1 MAQIK
6 YILTAI
12 CISAALTANA
22 QGTMTKKSAI
32 QHITGEPFV
41 FYYAMFDGVP
51 FYRGD
56 WLTGSVTMK
65 SGETYNGLQLRYD
78 DFKDDLIYQN
88 NITNSVIII
97 DKNSI
102 AQFCLTRPNGKTET
116 FKLIEHQSLKNL
128 SGSYFAII
136 LEDSL
141 SVIKKYE
148 AKEERYSNVNMTLKK
163 TGAFVQKESRYTWDG
178 NELKAVPRFRRMLLR
193 QYPQHKDEL
202 RKFFFHNHI
211 RMKNDDDVRLLY
223 QEINRMVKEDSKAT
237 N

>member
-1 MAQIK
+1 MASIK
-6 YILTAI
+6 YILTII
-12 CISAALTANA
+12 CIAAALIADA
-22 QGTMTKKSAI
+22 QGSLTRKSAI

-41 FYYAMFDGVP
+41 HYYASFDGVP

-78 DFKDDLIYQN
+78 DYKDDLIYQN
-88 NITNSVIII
+88 DITNNVIII

-102 AQFCLTRPNGKTET
+102 AQFRLTLPNGKIET
-116 FKLIEHQSLKNL
+116 FKLIEHQNLKDFN
-128 SGSYFAII
+128 GSYFAII

-141 SVIKKYE
+141 SVIKKYQ

-178 NELKAVPRFRRMLLR
+178 KELKGVPRFRRMILR
-193 QYPQHKDEL
+193 QYPQYKEEL

-223 QEINRMVKEDSKAT
+223 EEINRLERK
-237 N
+237 

>member
-1 MAQIK
+1 MKTALN
-6 YILTAI
+6 YLLTAF
-12 CISAALTANA
+12 CISLAMTASA
-22 QGTMTKKSAI
+22 QGKMTKKSAI

-41 FYYAMFDGVP
+41 HYYAMFDGVP

-65 SGETYNGLQLRYD
+65 SGETYSDLQLRYD

-88 NITNSVIII
+88 NVTNSVIII
-97 DKNSI
+97 DKNTI
-102 AQFCLTRPNGKTET
+102 EQFTLMLQNGKEET
-116 FKLIEHQSLKNL
+116 FKPLEHKNL
-128 SGSYFAII
+128 SNQSGRYFAII

-148 AKEERYSNVNMTLKK
+148 AKEEQYSNANMTLKK

-178 NELKAVPRFRRMLLR
+178 NELKAVPRFRRLLLR

-223 QEINRMVKEDSKAT
+223 EEVNKLLRR
-237 N
+237 

>member
-1 MAQIK
+1 MASIK
-6 YILTAI
+6 YILTII
-12 CISAALTANA
+12 CIAAALIADA
-22 QGTMTKKSAI
+22 QGSLTRKSAI

-41 FYYAMFDGVP
+41 HYYASFDGVP

-78 DFKDDLIYQN
+78 DYKDDLIYQN
-88 NITNSVIII
+88 DITNNVIII

-102 AQFCLTRPNGKTET
+102 AQFCLTLPNGKIET
-116 FKLIEHQSLKNL
+116 FKLIEHQNLKDFN
-128 SGSYFAII
+128 GSYFAII

-141 SVIKKYE
+141 SVIKKYQ

-178 NELKAVPRFRRMLLR
+178 NELKGVPRFRRMILR
-193 QYPQHKDEL
+193 QYPQYKEEL

-223 QEINRMVKEDSKAT
+223 
-237 N
+237 

>member
-1 MAQIK
+1 MASIK
-6 YILTAI
+6 HILTII
-12 CISAALTANA
+12 CIAAALIADA
-22 QGTMTKKSAI
+22 QGSLTRKSAI

-41 FYYAMFDGVP
+41 HYYASFDGVP

-78 DFKDDLIYQN
+78 DYKDDLIYQN
-88 NITNSVIII
+88 DVTNNVIII
-97 DKNSI
+97 DKKSI
-102 AQFCLTRPNGKTET
+102 AQFCLTLPNGKIET
-116 FKLIEHQSLKNL
+116 FKLIEHQNLKDFN
-128 SGSYFAII
+128 GSYFAII

-141 SVIKKYE
+141 SVIKKYQ

-178 NELKAVPRFRRMLLR
+178 NELKGVPRFPRMILR
-193 QYPQHKDEL
+193 QYPQYKEEL
-202 RKFFFHNHI
+202 RKFLFHNHI

-223 QEINRMVKEDSKAT
+223 EEINRLERK
-237 N
+237 

>member
-6 YILTAI
+6 YILTII
-12 CISAALTANA
+12 CIAATLIADA
-22 QGTMTKKSAI
+22 QGKQTRKSAI

-41 FYYAMFDGVP
+41 HYYALFDGVP

-56 WLTGSVTMK
+56 WLKGSVTMK

-78 DFKDDLIYQN
+78 DYKDDLIYQN
-88 NITNSVIII
+88 DITNNVIII

-102 AQFCLTRPNGKTET
+102 AQFCLVLPNGKIET
-116 FKLIEHQSLKNL
+116 FKLIEHQSLKDLN
-128 SGSYFAII
+128 GGYFAII

-141 SVIKKYE
+141 SVIKKYQ

-178 NELKAVPRFRRMLLR
+178 NELKSVPRFRRMILR
-193 QYPQHKDEL
+193 QYPQYKDDL
-202 RKFFFHNHI
+202 RKFFFRNHI

-223 QEINRMVKEDSKAT
+223 EEINRLERK
-237 N
+237 

>member
-1 MAQIK
+1 MASIK
-6 YILTAI
+6 YILTII
-12 CISAALTANA
+12 CIAAALIADA
-22 QGTMTKKSAI
+22 QGSLTRKSAI

-41 FYYAMFDGVP
+41 HYYASFDGLP

-78 DFKDDLIYQN
+78 DYKDDLIYQN
-88 NITNSVIII
+88 DITNNVIII

-102 AQFCLTRPNGKTET
+102 AQFCLTLPNGKIET
-116 FKLIEHQSLKNL
+116 FKLIEHQNLKDLN
-128 SGSYFAII
+128 GSYFAII

-141 SVIKKYE
+141 SVIKKYQ

-178 NELKAVPRFRRMLLR
+178 NELKGVPRFRRMILR
-193 QYPQHKDEL
+193 QYPQYKEEL

-223 QEINRMVKEDSKAT
+223 EEINRLERK
-237 N
+237 

>member
-1 MAQIK
+1 MASIK
-6 YILTAI
+6 YILTII
-12 CISAALTANA
+12 CIAAALIADA
-22 QGTMTKKSAI
+22 QGSLTRKSAI

-41 FYYAMFDGVP
+41 HYYASFDGVP

-78 DFKDDLIYQN
+78 DYKDDLIYQN
-88 NITNSVIII
+88 DITNNVIII

-102 AQFCLTRPNGKTET
+102 AQFCLTLPNGKIET
-116 FKLIEHQSLKNL
+116 FKLIEHQNLKDFN
-128 SGSYFAII
+128 GSYFAII

-141 SVIKKYE
+141 SVIKKYQ

-178 NELKAVPRFRRMLLR
+178 NELKGVPRFRRMILC
-193 QYPQHKDEL
+193 QYPQHKEDL
-202 RKFFFHNHI
+202 RKFLFHNHI
-211 RMKNDDDVRLLY
+211 RMKNDDDVKLLY
-223 QEINRMVKEDSKAT
+223 EEINRLERK
-237 N
+237 

>member
-1 MAQIK
+1 MKPILK
-6 YILTAI
+6 YILTVFCIAFAI
-12 CISAALTANA
+12 TSSA
-22 QGTMTKKSAI
+22 QGSMTKKSAI

-41 FYYAMFDGVP
+41 HYYAMFDGVP
-51 FYRGD
+51 FYQGD

-78 DFKDDLIYQN
+78 NYKDDLIYQN
-88 NITNSVIII
+88 NVTNNVIII

-102 AQFCLTRPNGKTET
+102 EQFTLTLLNGKVET
-116 FKLIEHQSLKNL
+116 FKPIEHKNL
-128 SGSYFAII
+128 SNQSGRYFAII

-148 AKEERYSNVNMTLKK
+148 AKEERYSNANMTLKK

-178 NELKAVPRFRRMLLR
+178 NELKAVPRFRRLLLR
-193 QYPQHKDEL
+193 QYPQHKEEL
-202 RKFFFHNHI
+202 RRFFFHNHI

-223 QEINRMVKEDSKAT
+223 EEVNRLLRK
-237 N
+237 

>member
-1 MAQIK
+1 MASIK
-6 YILTAI
+6 YILTTI
-12 CISAALTANA
+12 CIAAALIADA
-22 QGTMTKKSAI
+22 QGSLTRKSAI

-41 FYYAMFDGVP
+41 HYYASFDGVP

-78 DFKDDLIYQN
+78 DYKDDLIYQN
-88 NITNSVIII
+88 DVTNNVIII

-102 AQFCLTRPNGKTET
+102 AQFCLTLPNGKIET
-116 FKLIEHQSLKNL
+116 FKLIEHQNLKDLN
-128 SGSYFAII
+128 SNYFAII

-141 SVIKKYE
+141 SVIKKYQ

-178 NELKAVPRFRRMLLR
+178 NELKGVPRFRRMILR
-193 QYPQHKDEL
+193 QYPQYKEEL
-202 RKFFFHNHI
+202 RKFLFHNHI

-223 QEINRMVKEDSKAT
+223 EEINRLERK
-237 N
+237 

>member
-1 MAQIK
+1 MASIK
-6 YILTAI
+6 YILTTI
-12 CISAALTANA
+12 CIAAALIADA
-22 QGTMTKKSAI
+22 QGSLTRKSAI
-32 QHITGEPFV
+32 QHISGEPFV
-41 FYYAMFDGVP
+41 HYYASFDGVP

-78 DFKDDLIYQN
+78 DYKDDLIYQN
-88 NITNSVIII
+88 DITNNVIII

-102 AQFCLTRPNGKTET
+102 AQFCLTLPNGKIET
-116 FKLIEHQSLKNL
+116 FKLIEHQNLKDFN
-128 SGSYFAII
+128 GSYFAII

-141 SVIKKYE
+141 SVIKKYQ

-178 NELKAVPRFRRMLLR
+178 NELKGVPRFRRMILR
-193 QYPQHKDEL
+193 QYPQYKEEL
-202 RKFFFHNHI
+202 RKFLFHNHI

-223 QEINRMVKEDSKAT
+223 EEINRLERK
-237 N
+237 

>member
-1 MAQIK
+1 MKTALK
-6 YILTAI
+6 YLMTAF
-12 CISAALTANA
+12 CISFAMTAYA
-22 QGTMTKKSAI
+22 QGRMTKKSAI

-41 FYYAMFDGVP
+41 HYYATFDGVP
-51 FYRGD
+51 FYQGD

-78 DFKDDLIYQN
+78 DYKDDLIYQN
-88 NITNSVIII
+88 NVTNNVIII

-102 AQFCLTRPNGKTET
+102 EQFTLTLPNGKEET
-116 FKLIEHQSLKNL
+116 FKPIEHKNL
-128 SGSYFAII
+128 SNQSCHYFAII

-148 AKEERYSNVNMTLKK
+148 AKEEQYSNVNLTLKK

-178 NELKAVPRFRRMLLR
+178 TELKAVPRFRRLLLR
-193 QYPQHKDEL
+193 QYPTHKEEL

-211 RMKNDDDVRLLY
+211 RMKNDDDVKLLY
-223 QEINRMVKEDSKAT
+223 QEINKFVKTKKS
-237 N
+237 

>member
-1 MAQIK
+1 MASIK
-6 YILTAI
+6 YILTII
-12 CISAALTANA
+12 CIAAALIADA
-22 QGTMTKKSAI
+22 QGSLTRKSAI

-41 FYYAMFDGVP
+41 HYYASFDGVP

-78 DFKDDLIYQN
+78 DYKDDLIYQN
-88 NITNSVIII
+88 DITNNVIII

-102 AQFCLTRPNGKTET
+102 AQFCLTLPNGKIET
-116 FKLIEHQSLKNL
+116 FKLIEHQNLKDLN
-128 SGSYFAII
+128 GSYFAII

-141 SVIKKYE
+141 SVIKKYQ

-178 NELKAVPRFRRMLLR
+178 NELKGVPRFRRMILR
-193 QYPQHKDEL
+193 QYPQYKEEL
-202 RKFFFHNHI
+202 RKFLFHNHI

-223 QEINRMVKEDSKAT
+223 KEINRLERK
-237 N
+237 

>member
-1 MAQIK
+1 MASIK
-6 YILTAI
+6 YILTTI
-12 CISAALTANA
+12 CIAAALIADA
-22 QGTMTKKSAI
+22 QGSLTRKSAI

-41 FYYAMFDGVP
+41 HYYASFDGVP

-65 SGETYNGLQLRYD
+65 SGETYEGLQLRYD
-78 DFKDDLIYQN
+78 DYKDDLIYQN
-88 NITNSVIII
+88 DITNNVIII

-102 AQFCLTRPNGKTET
+102 AQFCLTLPNGKIET
-116 FKLIEHQSLKNL
+116 FKLIEHQNLKDLN
-128 SGSYFAII
+128 GSYFAII

-141 SVIKKYE
+141 SVIKKYQ

-178 NELKAVPRFRRMLLR
+178 NELKGVPRFRRMILR
-193 QYPQHKDEL
+193 QYPQHKEEL

-223 QEINRMVKEDSKAT
+223 EEINRLERK
-237 N
+237 

>member
-1 MAQIK
+1 MASIK
-6 YILTAI
+6 YILTII
-12 CISAALTANA
+12 CIAAALIADA
-22 QGTMTKKSAI
+22 QGSLTRKSAI

-41 FYYAMFDGVP
+41 HYYASFDGVP

-78 DFKDDLIYQN
+78 DYKDDLIYQN
-88 NITNSVIII
+88 DVTNNVIII

-102 AQFCLTRPNGKTET
+102 AQFCLTLPNGKIET
-116 FKLIEHQSLKNL
+116 FKLIEHQNLKDFN
-128 SGSYFAII
+128 GSYFAII

-141 SVIKKYE
+141 SVIKKYQ
-148 AKEERYSNVNMTLKK
+148 AKEEQYSNVNMTLKK

-178 NELKAVPRFRRMLLR
+178 NELKGVPRFRRMILR
-193 QYPQHKDEL
+193 QYPQHKEEL

-223 QEINRMVKEDSKAT
+223 KEINRLERK
-237 N
+237 

>member
-1 MAQIK
+1 MKTALN
-6 YILTAI
+6 YLLTAF
-12 CISAALTANA
+12 CISLAITASA
-22 QGTMTKKSAI
+22 QGRMTKKSAI

-41 FYYAMFDGVP
+41 HYYAMFDGVP
-51 FYRGD
+51 FYQGD

-78 DFKDDLIYQN
+78 DYKDDLIYQN
-88 NITNSVIII
+88 NVTNSVIII
-97 DKNSI
+97 DKNTI
-102 AQFCLTRPNGKTET
+102 EQFTLTLPNGKVET
-116 FKLIEHQSLKNL
+116 FKPIEHKNL
-128 SGSYFAII
+128 SNQSGRYFAII

-148 AKEERYSNVNMTLKK
+148 AKEEQYSNVNMTLKK

-178 NELKAVPRFRRMLLR
+178 NELKAVPRFRRLLLR

-223 QEINRMVKEDSKAT
+223 EEINRLLK
-237 N
+237 

>member
-1 MAQIK
+1 MASIK
-6 YILTAI
+6 YILTTI
-12 CISAALTANA
+12 CIAAALIADA
-22 QGTMTKKSAI
+22 QGSLTRKSAI

-41 FYYAMFDGVP
+41 HYYAFFDGVP

-78 DFKDDLIYQN
+78 DYKDDLIYQN
-88 NITNSVIII
+88 DITNNVIII

-102 AQFCLTRPNGKTET
+102 AQFCLTLPNGKIET
-116 FKLIEHQSLKNL
+116 FKLIEHQNLKDF

-141 SVIKKYE
+141 SVIKKYQ

-178 NELKAVPRFRRMLLR
+178 NVLKGVPRFRRMILR
-193 QYPQHKDEL
+193 QYPQYKEEL
-202 RKFFFHNHI
+202 RKFIFHNHI

-223 QEINRMVKEDSKAT
+223 EEINRLERK
-237 N
+237 

>member
-1 MAQIK
+1 MASIK
-6 YILTAI
+6 YILTII
-12 CISAALTANA
+12 CIAAALIADA
-22 QGTMTKKSAI
+22 QGSLTRKSAI

-41 FYYAMFDGVP
+41 HYYASFDGVP

-78 DFKDDLIYQN
+78 DYKDDLIYQN
-88 NITNSVIII
+88 DITNNVIII

-102 AQFCLTRPNGKTET
+102 AQFCLTLPNGKIET
-116 FKLIEHQSLKNL
+116 FKLIEHQNLKDFN
-128 SGSYFAII
+128 GSYFAII

-141 SVIKKYE
+141 SVIKKYQ

-178 NELKAVPRFRRMLLR
+178 NELKGVPRFRRMILR
-193 QYPQHKDEL
+193 QYPQYKEEL

-223 QEINRMVKEDSKAT
+223 EEINRLERK
-237 N
+237 

>member
-1 MAQIK
+1 MTQIK
-6 YILTAI
+6 YILTII
-12 CISAALTANA
+12 CITLATIADA
-22 QGTMTKKSAI
+22 QGTMTRKSAI

-41 FYYAMFDGVP
+41 HYYAMFDGVP

-78 DFKDDLIYQN
+78 DYKDDLIYQN
-88 NITNSVIII
+88 NVTNSVIII
-97 DKNSI
+97 DKNTI
-102 AQFCLTRPNGKTET
+102 EQFTLSLPNGKAET
-116 FKLIEHQSLKNL
+116 FKPIEHKNL
-128 SGSYFAII
+128 NNQSGRYFAII

-148 AKEERYSNVNMTLKK
+148 AVEEQYSNVNISLKK
-163 TGAFVQKESRYTWDG
+163 SGAFVQKESRYTWDG
-178 NELKAVPRFRRMLLR
+178 NELQAVPRFRRMLLR

-223 QEINRMVKEDSKAT
+223 QEINRLVGE
-237 N
+237 

>member
-1 MAQIK
+1 MASIK
-6 YILTAI
+6 HILTII
-12 CISAALTANA
+12 CIAAALIADA
-22 QGTMTKKSAI
+22 QGSLTRKSAI

-41 FYYAMFDGVP
+41 HYYASFDGVP

-78 DFKDDLIYQN
+78 DYKDDLIYQN
-88 NITNSVIII
+88 DVTNNVIII

-102 AQFCLTRPNGKTET
+102 AQFCLTLPNGKIET
-116 FKLIEHQSLKNL
+116 FKLIEHQNLKDLN
-128 SGSYFAII
+128 GSYFAII

-141 SVIKKYE
+141 SMIKKYQ

-178 NELKAVPRFRRMLLR
+178 NELKGVPRFRRMILR
-193 QYPQHKDEL
+193 QYPQYKDEL
-202 RKFFFHNHI
+202 RKFLFHNHI
-211 RMKNDDDVRLLY
+211 RMKNDNDVRLLY
-223 QEINRMVKEDSKAT
+223 EEINRLERK
-237 N
+237 